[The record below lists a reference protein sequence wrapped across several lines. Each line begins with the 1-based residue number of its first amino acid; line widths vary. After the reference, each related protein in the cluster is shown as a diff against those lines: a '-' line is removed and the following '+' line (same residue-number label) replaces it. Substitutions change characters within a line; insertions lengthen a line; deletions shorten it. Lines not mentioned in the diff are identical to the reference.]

1 MKPEGQFMT
10 KMTSFQYVEFYD
22 VPRCIALRYRD
33 KLFLLQSAFDESLD
47 DYPSSYSIYIL
58 PDLVK
63 DSLLR
68 GTWEFLSTTKMT
80 CIGQIRIDQVVF
92 DPSKRKEL
100 DAAILDGFMVDHEQ
114 GTK

>member
-1 MKPEGQFMT
+1 VKPEGQFMT

-22 VPRCIALRYRD
+22 VPRCIALLYRNR
-33 KLFLLQSAFDESLD
+33 LFLLQSAFDENLD

-58 PDLVK
+58 PDSVK
-63 DSLLR
+63 DSLRR
-68 GTWEFLSTTKMT
+68 GSWEFLRNAQMT

-100 DAAILDGFMVDHEQ
+100 DASILDSFVVDHEQ
-114 GTK
+114 RSK